1 MTEPRAVVVPHSK
14 EHQHL
19 KIVLRP
25 DGTLEKVQ
33 IYSDAQGNRE
43 DILAVYEE
51 LKQEIVDFT
60 NKTTKLIAVYE
71 HEKANKKK
79 SWWGSKKE

>member
-1 MTEPRAVVVPHSK
+1 MSEPRAVVVPHSK
-14 EHQHL
+14 DDQHL

-43 DILAVYEE
+43 EILAVYEE

-60 NKTTKLIAVYE
+60 NKTTKLIAVHN
-71 HEKANKKK
+71 HEQKKEKK
-79 SWWGSKKE
+79 SWWGSKK

>member
-43 DILAVYEE
+43 DLLAV
-51 LKQEIVDFT
+51 
-60 NKTTKLIAVYE
+60 
-71 HEKANKKK
+71 
-79 SWWGSKKE
+79 

>member
-1 MTEPRAVVVPHSK
+1 MSEPRAVVVPHSK
-14 EHQHL
+14 ENQHL

-43 DILAVYEE
+43 EILAVYEE

-60 NKTTKLIAVYE
+60 NKTTKLIAV
-71 HEKANKKK
+71 HDHKKKKKKK
-79 SWWGSKKE
+79 SWWGSKK